1 MKQVGEIAA
10 LIVGVAMVGVIV
22 KNAGGVSKIITAGG
36 NAFTG
41 ALSTATFQ
49 GNSFYGPTL

>member
-1 MKQVGEIAA
+1 MKEITEIAA

-22 KNAGGVSKIITAGG
+22 KNASGVSKIIESGG

-41 ALSTATFQ
+41 ALGVATFQ